1 MRHWARSLRVGGDV
15 WHHFRED
22 DVLGLAAELSFRW
35 LLALFPLAIMIAA
48 FAGFAAERVGVA
60 DPTQQIID
68 AAGAQLPP
76 EAAETLR
83 PQLDRVLMNRDGGLF
98 TLGLVLTV
106 YAASAG
112 MRAIIKG
119 FNKAYR
125 VEERRP
131 FWRQIAVAIG
141 LTVVMGTSV
150 VASFIFLVVG
160 QVAARD
166 VAALVGL
173 EEATAAAFELARF
186 PLVLVALG
194 VASAFLY
201 WSAPAQHPPVRWALP
216 GVAVFVPGWML
227 ATVLFSL
234 YVDNFGSYDDT
245 YGTIGG
251 IVVLLLW
258 LYLTFIVLLLGA
270 QLNAALQREFE
281 GRARREVE
289 EGSAQ
294 RRGRSPP
301 A

>member
-1 MRHWARSLRVGGDV
+1 MGLWVCLLRVGGDV

-83 PQLDRVLMNRDGGLF
+83 PQLDRVLTNQDGGLL
-98 TLGLVLTV
+98 TLGLALTV

-131 FWRQIAVAIG
+131 FWRQVVVAVG
-141 LTVVMGTSV
+141 LTVLMGTSV
-150 VASFIFLVVG
+150 VASFIILVVG
-160 QVAARD
+160 QVAARG
-166 VAALVGL
+166 VAAHVGL

-194 VASAFLY
+194 AASAFLY

-270 QLNAALQREFE
+270 QLNAALQREFD
-281 GRARREVE
+281 GRAGREIE
-289 EGSAQ
+289 GGSAQ
-294 RRGRSPP
+294 R
-301 A
+301 

>member
-1 MRHWARSLRVGGDV
+1 MGFGARALRVGRDV

-35 LLALFPLAIMIAA
+35 LLALFPLAIMTAA

-60 DPTQQIID
+60 DPTQQILD

-83 PQLDRVLMNRDGGLF
+83 PQLDRVLMNQDGGLL

-125 VEERRP
+125 VQERRP
-131 FWRQIAVAIG
+131 FWRQVAVAIG
-141 LTVVMGTSV
+141 LTILMGTSV
-150 VASFIFLVVG
+150 VASFMVLVVG
-160 QVAARD
+160 QIAARD
-166 VAALVGL
+166 LAAQVGL
-173 EEATAAAFELARF
+173 EEATASAFELARF
-186 PLVLVALG
+186 PLVLIALG
-194 VASAFLY
+194 AASAFLY
-201 WSAPAQHPPVRWALP
+201 WSAPAQHPPLRWALP
-216 GVAVFVPGWML
+216 GIVVFVPGWML

-245 YGTIGG
+245 YGTLGG

-258 LYLTFIVLLLGA
+258 LYITFIVLLLGA
-270 QLNAALQREFE
+270 QLNAALQREF
-281 GRARREVE
+281 GGEVAG
-289 EGSAQ
+289 GSA
-294 RRGRSPP
+294 GR
-301 A
+301 

>member
-1 MRHWARSLRVGGDV
+1 MGLWARTRRVGIDI

-35 LLALFPLAIMIAA
+35 LLALFPLAIMTAA

-60 DPTQQIID
+60 DPTQQILD

-83 PQLDRVLMNRDGGLF
+83 PQLDRVLMNQDGGLL

-125 VEERRP
+125 VQERRP
-131 FWRQIAVAIG
+131 FWRQVAVAIG
-141 LTVVMGTSV
+141 LTILMGTSV
-150 VASFIFLVVG
+150 VASFMVLVVG
-160 QVAARD
+160 QIAARD
-166 VAALVGL
+166 LAAQVGL
-173 EEATAAAFELARF
+173 EEATASAFELARF
-186 PLVLVALG
+186 PLVLIALG
-194 VASAFLY
+194 AASAFLY
-201 WSAPAQHPPVRWALP
+201 WSAPAQHPPLRWALP
-216 GVAVFVPGWML
+216 GIVVFVPGWML

-245 YGTIGG
+245 YGTLGG

-258 LYLTFIVLLLGA
+258 LYITFIVLLLGA
-270 QLNAALQREFE
+270 QLNAALQREF
-281 GRARREVE
+281 GGEVAG
-289 EGSAQ
+289 GSAE
-294 RRGRSPP
+294 R
-301 A
+301 